1 MLVRGRL
8 GPKPSGLTA
17 CEIYP
22 LPDHRAGAGLSGAPC
37 TDTGPTGGGSGEDFL
52 RAVPTT
58 RARAIGCGIAEVVT
72 GSAAFCSD
80 STRAVNDENRS
91 RIRLRSVC

>member
-1 MLVRGRL
+1 MRGRM
-8 GPKPSGLTA
+8 GPKLSGLTA

-58 RARAIGCGIAEVVT
+58 RARATGCGIAEVVT

-80 STRAVNDENRS
+80 STRAVNDET
-91 RIRLRSVC
+91 

>member
-1 MLVRGRL
+1 MLVRGRM
-8 GPKPSGLTA
+8 GPKLSGLTA

-22 LPDHRAGAGLSGAPC
+22 SLDHRAGAGLSGAPC

-52 RAVPTT
+52 RAILMT

-80 STRAVNDENRS
+80 SRRAVNDEN
-91 RIRLRSVC
+91 